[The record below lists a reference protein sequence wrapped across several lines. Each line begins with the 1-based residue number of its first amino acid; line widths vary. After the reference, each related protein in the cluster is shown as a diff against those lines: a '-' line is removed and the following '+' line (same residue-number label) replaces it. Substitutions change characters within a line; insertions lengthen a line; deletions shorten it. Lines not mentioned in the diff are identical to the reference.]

1 MKIQQLR
8 YIVEIVNQNLNVTE
22 AANALFYFSTGD
34 QQTSPFIR
42 R

>member
-22 AANALFYFSTGD
+22 AANALLLLNRGSANKSVY
-34 QQTSPFIR
+34 
-42 R
+42 